1 MRTVGII
8 VEYNPFH
15 NGHLHH
21 LQQSRLATGADAVVA
36 VMSGCFLQRGE
47 PAMFGKRT
55 RTEMALQ
62 GGCDLVIELPV
73 AYATQ
78 AAEWFAYGAV
88 SLLEASGIVDALCF
102 GSEAGDLTA
111 LRAIAA
117 CLSSEPEPFKLLL
130 REELAHGV
138 SYPTAYSAAVK
149 RHMAAIGELEAAALP
164 LDRPNN
170 TLGLHYLLALQRLS
184 SPIEPFTIIREK
196 ADYNQK
202 SVTDQRIA
210 SATAIRSLISGEA
223 EGEAKLGRI
232 APLVPDS
239 TLQLIRRD
247 LAADRQPLTWE
258 SFYPQLLHLLLSRSA
273 EELGGYYEMNEGLEH
288 RLLQAISSFPGP
300 SRGFEGLLEA
310 AKTRRYTRTK
320 LQRAL
325 LAVLL
330 GHRKPLLTREQL
342 AGGIDYIRV
351 LGFTDKGRELLR
363 RMKRAARVPVL
374 LSAARSQERHRFLEL
389 DVRAA
394 AVYEAAFP
402 GSGPRQL
409 FSDYYEPPV
418 ML

>member
-21 LQQSRLATGADAVVA
+21 LQQSRAVTGADAVVA

-55 RTEMALQ
+55 RTEMALR

-88 SLLEASGIVDALCF
+88 SLLEASGVVDALCF
-102 GSEAGDLTA
+102 GSEEGELSA

-130 REELAHGV
+130 REELAQGS
-138 SYPTAYSAAVK
+138 SYPSAYSAAVK
-149 RHMAAIGELEAAALP
+149 RHLIAIGELQAARLP

-184 SPIEPFTIIREK
+184 STIEPFTIIREK

-210 SATAIRSLISGEA
+210 SATAIRALITGEA
-223 EGEAKLGRI
+223 DMERI
-232 APLVPDS
+232 APLVPGS

-247 LAADRQPLTWE
+247 LEAGRPPLTWE

-273 EELGGYYEMNEGLEH
+273 EELGDYYEMNEGLEH
-288 RLLQAISSFPGP
+288 RLLQALSSLPGP
-300 SRGFEGLLEA
+300 PRGFEGLLAA

-330 GHRKPLLTREQL
+330 GHRKPLLAREQL

-374 LSAARSQERHRFLEL
+374 QSAARSQGQHRYLEL

-394 AVYEAAFP
+394 AVYEAAFAS
-402 GSGPRQL
+402 SGPRQL